1 MVRREIKWMCRY
13 PPLSNQDQYPKSF
26 SNKRISSN
34 HGGMDAVKTRV
45 LLDMRSGVVEQDL
58 IN

>member
-1 MVRREIKWMCRY
+1 MCRS
-13 PPLSNQDQYPKSF
+13 PPLSNQDQYPESF

-34 HGGMDAVKTRV
+34 HGGMDVVKTRI
-45 LLDMRSGVVEQDL
+45 LLDMRSGVVEQYL